1 MKKLIAPVLAAGLLL
16 SGCGVEVEDAKGI
29 YRASIKITSE
39 YMDAAASK
47 WQGRP
52 AGICE
57 LNESELFDFVGGL
70 SAGAALTGW
79 VAGDTVVA
87 VMTSIGPAFVLMP
100 AVATGVVASAAT
112 AATAYAGVKGY
123 CAGV

>member
-16 SGCGVEVEDAKGI
+16 SGCGIEDAKGI
-29 YRASIKITSE
+29 YKESINITSGYLE
-39 YMDAAASK
+39 AATSK
-47 WQGRP
+47 WQSRP
-52 AGICE
+52 VGVCE

-70 SAGAALTGW
+70 SAGTALTGW
-79 VAGDTVVA
+79 VAGDALVWA
-87 VMTSIGPAFVLMP
+87 MTSMGPMLVLMP

-123 CAGV
+123 CAGM